1 MLNTTTTVTSAEL
14 FNLLQAQK
22 NWPSGGAPVLL
33 DARAPAAYAKR
44 MIRGALRAACS
55 PDDGAL
61 VVEGPSRRWP
71 DQVVCV
77 YGDADAGA
85 PAERAVLDALRRDG
99 RARGLL
105 LLSEP
110 FEAFRRAFPFLTAR
124 GESSKAAKRPA
135 YPSCV
140 VPGLLYL
147 GDLADASALGS
158 LREALDIQHAVTA
171 LAELPPSLKDSVAE
185 SKIKHTWC
193 NVRDVEGADIKEHFE
208 TAFAIIEA
216 AREAGTA
223 VLVHCSRGV
232 SRSASLCI
240 AYLMRKERWG
250 AQAARDFVS
259 ARRPIVLP
267 NDGFWRCLQEYE
279 KELHGERSGVYAPA
293 VTKTRLDDLE
303 FELPPPWATDPTHTG
318 ASLQVE
324 KADQVLETLPVGE
337 HAMYTFGR
345 SLTCDFQLEHPSASR
360 MHAALCHHRN
370 GGLYLIDLKSSHH
383 TFVDAKPLRPYEACL
398 LRDGSTVVFGAS
410 SRAYRVGG
418 AMAAVADAAAEDDD
432 GDGADAGHGAE
443 GKRGRMHP
451 KKWEKK
457 RRGVSTSCPLSHGAR
472 LHTPSASSLTRG
484 RSLSLCLSAGRP
496 CARDA
501 GRSPVA
507 SLLSS
512 QEAALDR
519 RTKGTLSAD
528 RERACRHGR
537 RREQWDHGA
546 RGVVDRR

>member
-1 MLNTTTTVTSAEL
+1 MTSRTAAAAVATVTSAEL
-14 FNLLQAQK
+14 YNLLQAQK
-22 NWPSGGAPVLL
+22 NWPSGGAPALL

-55 PDDGAL
+55 PEGAL
-61 VVEGPSRRWP
+61 IVDGPPPARRWS
-71 DQVVCV
+71 DRVVCV
-77 YGDADAGA
+77 YGDAEAGA
-85 PAERAVLDALRRDG
+85 PAERAVLDALHRDG
-99 RARGLL
+99 QARGLL

-124 GESSKAAKRPA
+124 GESHKAAKRPA
-135 YPSCV
+135 YPSCI
-140 VPGLLYL
+140 VPDLLFL

-158 LREALDIQHAVTA
+158 LRELLDVRVVVTA
-171 LAELPPSLKDSVAE
+171 LAELPPSLKASVAE
-185 SKIKHTWC
+185 SGVKHTWC

-208 TAFAIIEA
+208 TAYVIIEA
-216 AREAGTA
+216 AREAGHA

-240 AYLMRKERWG
+240 AYLMRKERWS

-303 FELPPPWATDPTHTG
+303 FELPPPWATDPTHTA

-324 KADQVLETLPVGE
+324 KAGQVLETLPVGE

-398 LRDGSTVVFGAS
+398 LRDGSMVTFGAS

-418 AMAAVADAAAEDDD
+418 ATAAVPDATAEDDD
-432 GDGADAGHGAE
+432 GAADAGHGAE
-443 GKRGRMHP
+443 GKRGRTHP

-457 RRGVSTSCPLSHGAR
+457 WRGVSRWCP
-472 LHTPSASSLTRG
+472 
-484 RSLSLCLSAGRP
+484 
-496 CARDA
+496 
-501 GRSPVA
+501 
-507 SLLSS
+507 
-512 QEAALDR
+512 
-519 RTKGTLSAD
+519 
-528 RERACRHGR
+528 
-537 RREQWDHGA
+537 
-546 RGVVDRR
+546 